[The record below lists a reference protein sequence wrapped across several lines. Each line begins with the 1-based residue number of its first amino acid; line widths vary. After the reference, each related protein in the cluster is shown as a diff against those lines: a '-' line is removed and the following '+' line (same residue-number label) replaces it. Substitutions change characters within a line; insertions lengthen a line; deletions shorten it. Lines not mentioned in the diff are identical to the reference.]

1 MEEGRPSSTARGAAM
16 LRAAHLLLDAEPKI
30 LTDNFALGL
39 SGVDS
44 EAALRVALE
53 AMQADFAQRTNPE
66 LAYSLL
72 RHLRASVT
80 MRSRYTEDELS
91 QAITRG
97 VRQYVILGAGLD
109 SFAYRRRDLTEVV
122 RVFEVD
128 HPATQQWK
136 RARLQELQIEL
147 PSNLTF
153 IPINFEKQ
161 TLADALR
168 AGDCR
173 LEEPVFFSWLGV
185 TGYLSEE
192 AIFKTL
198 REVVTAAPGSE
209 IVFGYGIREELL
221 DKESQHMRAA
231 LREQVAA
238 RGEPNLSLFEPTS
251 LAARV
256 KALGFAQVQDFGPEA
271 ANARYFADRTDGL
284 CVGQLTHL
292 MKARVGDGSALE
304 REDQ

>member
-16 LRAAHLLLDAEPKI
+16 LRAAHVLLDGEPKI
-30 LTDNFALGL
+30 LTDNFAMGL

-44 EAALRVALE
+44 DVALQAALE
-53 AMQADFAQRTNPE
+53 TMQADFAQRANPE
-66 LAYSLL
+66 LARALL

-91 QAITRG
+91 EAITRG

-109 SFAYRRRDLTEVV
+109 SFAYRRRDLIEVV
-122 RVFEVD
+122 RIFEVD

-147 PSNLTF
+147 PPNLTF
-153 IPINFEKQ
+153 IPIDFERQ

-168 AGDCR
+168 TGVCH

-185 TGYLSEE
+185 TGYLTEE

-198 REVVTAAPGSE
+198 REVATAAPGSE
-209 IVFGYGIREELL
+209 IVFGYGVREELL
-221 DKESQHMRAA
+221 DRESQQMRTA
-231 LREQVAA
+231 LKGQVAA
-238 RGEPNLSLFEPTS
+238 RGEPTLSLFDPTS

-256 KALGFAQVQDFGPEA
+256 KAVGFAQVWDFGPEA
-271 ANARYFADRTDGL
+271 ANA
-284 CVGQLTHL
+284 
-292 MKARVGDGSALE
+292 
-304 REDQ
+304 